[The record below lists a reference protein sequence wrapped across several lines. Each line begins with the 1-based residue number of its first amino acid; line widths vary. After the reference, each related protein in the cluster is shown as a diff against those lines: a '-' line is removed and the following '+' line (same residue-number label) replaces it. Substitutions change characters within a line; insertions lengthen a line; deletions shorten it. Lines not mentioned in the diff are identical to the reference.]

1 MEHIAKELIK
11 EKKIQKPLITSN
23 WEMFHDISH
32 YNLYCVRP
40 INDHNFNSPRSFHFF
55 NKKDA
60 EDFLN
65 AVVKAFN

>member
-11 EKKIQKPLITSN
+11 EKEIRKPLITSN
-23 WEMFHDISH
+23 WEMFYDES
-32 YNLYCVRP
+32 YYGLWCVRP
-40 INDHNFNSPRSFHFF
+40 DGDKNFNSPRSFHFF